1 MLASEERMALVVRER
16 SGVAARLARP
26 GVIADPMPLTVDSA
40 DSLWVENRPEGGD
53 AGAGSA

>member
-1 MLASEERMALVVRER
+1 MLASAERVALVVHEH

-40 DSLWVENRPEGGD
+40 GSLGVEDRPEGGD